1 MKNKLTPDDV
11 RLIRELLKERDNLK
25 RQLKPLTNE
34 SIAEKFG
41 VTGQVVNRIKHGKT
55 YKGVA

>member
-11 RLIRELLKERDNLK
+11 RLIRELLKERDKLK
-25 RQLKPLTNE
+25 RQLKPLTNA

-41 VTGQVVNRIKHGKT
+41 VTGQVINRINQRKI
-55 YKGVA
+55 YRGVV

>member
-11 RLIRELLKERDNLK
+11 RLIRELLKERDSLK

-34 SIAEKFG
+34 SIAHKFG
-41 VTGQVVNRIKHGKT
+41 VTGQVVHRINHGKI
-55 YKGVA
+55 YRGVA